1 MMSTA
6 STTPSAAPETVEA
19 FVVEARRWLQDSG
32 LPQKTPGA
40 TARWGEGSDAVPV
53 FDDVPDDEQRARL
66 LLAAR
71 WHQRK
76 LDAGYAL
83 LTWPA
88 ELGGRG
94 LPARYQAAFNEL
106 ESGYQ
111 VPQAGEL
118 VGVSVGLIART
129 LARFGSVDQRD
140 VLLPPLLRMEQ
151 LGCQLFSEP
160 GAGSDLA
167 GLTTRARQASAGGWT
182 LSGQKVWTSGAQFC
196 DRGLAIAR
204 HDLAAPKHRGLTAFL
219 VPMKAPGMTVRP
231 IRQMTGGSSFNEVF
245 LDDVEV
251 GDDLRIGD
259 VGAGWTVAMTTLSYE
274 RDHSAGGSR
283 TVGGDFDR
291 VLATAARVGADRDPV
306 IRQLLADL
314 YIHLRAEH
322 LLNRRVA
329 AAFTAGA
336 EPGPTES
343 IGKLVWS
350 QNLTRIGAVISEVL
364 GARIAADTGEW
375 GTYAWAEHLL
385 GAPGYRIA
393 GGSDEIQR
401 NIIGERVL
409 GLPREPAPNPPTGGR
424 H

>member
-1 MMSTA
+1 MSTA
-6 STTPSAAPETVEA
+6 STTEAQALEA
-19 FVVEARRWLQDSG
+19 FVAEARRWLQDSG
-32 LPQKTPGA
+32 LPEKVTGSA
-40 TARWGEGSDAVPV
+40 ARWGEGSDAVPV

-66 LLAAR
+66 LAAAR

-88 ELGGRG
+88 ELGGRA
-94 LPARYQAAFNEL
+94 LPPRYQAVFNEL

-111 VPQAGEL
+111 VPHAGEL
-118 VGVSVGLIART
+118 VVVSVGLIART
-129 LARFGSVDQRD
+129 LARFGSADQRD
-140 VLLPPLLRMEQ
+140 ALLTPLLRMEQ

-167 GLTTRARQASAGGWT
+167 GLTTRARQSSAGVWT

-196 DRGLAIAR
+196 DWGLAIAR
-204 HDLAAPKHRGLTAFL
+204 HDPAAPKHQGLTAFL

-245 LDDVEV
+245 LDDTNV

-274 RDHSAGGSR
+274 RDHSAGASR
-283 TVGGDFDR
+283 AVGGDFDR
-291 VLATAARVGADRDPV
+291 VLAAAAHVGADGDPV
-306 IRQLLADL
+306 VRQHLADL

-329 AAFTAGA
+329 AAFNAGA
-336 EPGPTES
+336 EPGPSES

-350 QNLTRIGAVISEVL
+350 QNLTRIGAVVSEVL
-364 GARIAADTGEW
+364 GPRIAADTGEW

-409 GLPREPAPNPPTGGR
+409 GLPREPAPQPPAVGR
-424 H
+424 HS